1 MEECRYDMEVIEEQS
16 NCLGLTVQV
25 SKDELSHTLVRVI
38 MHQLPGFHPFMGL
51 KRLLT

>member
-1 MEECRYDMEVIEEQS
+1 MEECLYDMEVIEEQS
-16 NCLGLTVQV
+16 NSLGLTVQL
-25 SKDELSHTLVRVI
+25 SKDEVLHTLVRVI